1 MSTSRRQPGTR
12 GQPPSRYGSTLQPA
26 YRKRRR
32 RTRRA
37 GLTRLAVLITF
48 IAAVVAL
55 LIVATS
61 SGGSGSSPSSQASR
75 PPGKA
80 AAPAHATKHTKA
92 HPHTT
97 PHPTPTPT
105 APDASSIDH
114 VLSYTPFI
122 TGGSPHHRVVALTFD
137 DGPSPYTEGVVNV
150 LVRMHVPATFF
161 VVGQQLND
169 FSAGLKDELRHGFV
183 VGDHTE
189 NHANLPTLSAA
200 GVYKQLH
207 DQAVRVTRLGAPFP
221 RLFRPPYGAYNSTT
235 LGVTKQLK
243 MLMTLWSVD
252 TQDWTRPGTPTIVR
266 RALSAARPGAI
277 ILMHDGGGD
286 RSETIAALP
295 AIINGLR
302 RRHYDLV
309 TVPQLLKLD
318 PPPRGQHLPH
328 VAE

>member
-1 MSTSRRQPGTR
+1 V
-12 GQPPSRYGSTLQPA
+12 L
-26 YRKRRR
+26 
-32 RTRRA
+32 
-37 GLTRLAVLITF
+37 LAF
-48 IAAVVAL
+48 IVAL
-55 LIVATS
+55 VVLVIVATS
-61 SGGSGSSPSSQASR
+61 SGSGSGSPSNQAAKPSVR
-75 PPGKA
+75 P
-80 AAPAHATKHTKA
+80 AAPAHAAHATKHA
-92 HPHTT
+92 SARANPPSHPASA
-97 PHPTPTPT
+97 P
-105 APDASSIDH
+105 ALPDASSINH

-122 TGGSPHHRVVALTFD
+122 TGGSPHRRVVALTFD
-137 DGPSPYTEGVVNV
+137 DGPSPYTAGVVNV

-161 VVGQQLND
+161 VVGQQLDD
-169 FSAGLKDELRHGFV
+169 FSSGLKDELRHGFV

-189 NHANLPTLSAA
+189 NHANLPQLSAA
-200 GVYKQLH
+200 AVYKQLH

-235 LGVTKQLK
+235 LGVSKQLK

-252 TQDWTRPGTPTIVR
+252 TRDGTRPGTPAIVR
-266 RALSAARPGAI
+266 GALSAARPGAV

-302 RRHYDLV
+302 RRHYELV